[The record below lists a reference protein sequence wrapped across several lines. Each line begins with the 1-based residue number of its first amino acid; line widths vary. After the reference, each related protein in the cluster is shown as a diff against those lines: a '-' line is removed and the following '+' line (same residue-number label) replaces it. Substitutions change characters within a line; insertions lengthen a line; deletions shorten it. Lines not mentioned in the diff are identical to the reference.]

1 MKTLSITLMI
11 NEKST
16 AMRLFGI
23 CLFLAIPLVASVA
36 QAKPLLVLHL
46 DFNTIQMRK
55 ETVVGCLREAARMGY
70 NAVLWEVEDKIRWE
84 TCPECV
90 HPEAF
95 SKDEFRG
102 ILNEARRL
110 NLEPI
115 PLLQTFGHAEYVL
128 MNGGHGDW
136 MEDPEFP
143 ACYCVSKP
151 EVRTFLRRMVSEYLE
166 LFGNDVRH
174 FHLGGDEAKA
184 FCTCPVCSRRERMEL
199 YAEHLRFLAEPLL
212 RYNIKP
218 GIWCDMVLGDADAF
232 RKANLPRSFTVW
244 HWDYVYDGKGK
255 KRAWTDRLD
264 VLEELGHDVVFTVS
278 SSSAGDGPFLPRY
291 GAHMDNVAASAELV
305 RRKKM
310 LGLCVT
316 SWSVRKFP
324 KALQLPIWDFVAK
337 RLLDPSADC
346 AADEAAAY
354 QRYFG
359 LVHPRLMR
367 SLTEWDGD
375 FVMMDASGWVPYIK
389 HARPAPEGTF
399 DREVRDEF
407 RRNPQHRNEVL
418 AKTAKIGESVRM
430 ALSAFERFGTDGSE
444 SETLKEGVSLALTFL
459 DEIHTAYAGG
469 VLGKLPVS
477 ETADYY
483 RKEQPEISAT
493 NAATVAWSVLGGRV
507 AVLPAVA
514 EGVLCDHSEPVG
526 LPDLMRNNDGS
537 RVSDVHDWETVRRK
551 EILDFLSRHVYGL
564 RPVERPADLCF
575 EPLEPDR
582 VMLAGKAVRK
592 RVRISF
598 SGPRGNWSF
607 NACAFLPAGAD
618 AAKPVP
624 AFLLM
629 CNRDLD
635 EYANVDRTA
644 KSEFFPVEEIVARGY
659 AAVVFRN
666 TELAKDDYLPRVATD
681 GTATIQD
688 PPFTNGFYTCWAP
701 CRGENSWGAISV
713 WAWGCSRVMDWLET
727 IPGIDAR
734 RVAVVGHSR
743 GGKTSLW
750 AGATDT
756 RFALTC
762 VNDSGCCGA
771 KLNHVAMSRSETIR
785 LDNDYNPH
793 WFCRAFRQ
801 FNGQDACL
809 PYDQHWV
816 AALVAP
822 RLLYIS
828 SAHQDTGAGPWAE
841 FQTAKEASSAWNL
854 YGCEGLVIDGPYA
867 VESRFQMGC
876 IGYHLRRGNHDLKA
890 WDWRNF
896 MDFADRHMNAI
907 RNDR

>member
-1 MKTLSITLMI
+1 
-11 NEKST
+11 
-16 AMRLFGI
+16 MRLT
-23 CLFLAIPLVASVA
+23 AILSMAAMCVATGRA
-36 QAKPLLVLHL
+36 DPLLVLHL
-46 DFNTIQMRK
+46 DFNTIQMK
-55 ETVVGCLREAARMGY
+55 KSCVLDCLRAGARAGY
-70 NAVLWEVEDKIRWE
+70 NAVLWEVEDKVRWE

-95 SKDEFRG
+95 SKGEFRE
-102 ILNEARRL
+102 ILAEARQLGLR
-110 NLEPI
+110 PI
-115 PLLQTFGHAEYVL
+115 PLMQTFGHAEYVL
-128 MNGGHGDW
+128 LNGNHPEW
-136 MEDPEFP
+136 MEDPAFP
-143 ACYCVSKP
+143 ACYCVSNP
-151 EVRTFLRRMVSEYLE
+151 EVRAFLKRLLAEYLE
-166 LFGNDVRH
+166 LFGDDVRH

-184 FCTCPVCSRRERMEL
+184 FGCCPVCSRRDRMEL
-199 YAEHLRFLAEPLL
+199 YVEHLKDMAAPLVE
-212 RYNIKP
+212 RRIKP
-218 GIWCDMVLGDADAF
+218 GVWCDMVLSDSTNFA
-232 RKANLPRSFTVW
+232 KAKLPKVFTVW
-244 HWDYVYDGKGK
+244 HWDYVYDGKG
-255 KRAWTDRLD
+255 RQRDWTDKMD
-264 VLEELGHDVVFTVS
+264 VLKELGHDVVFSVS
-278 SSSAGDGPFLPRY
+278 SSSSGDGPFLPRY
-291 GAHMDNVAASAELV
+291 GAHMDNVAAAAELV
-305 RRKKM
+305 RREKM
-310 LGLCVT
+310 LGLCMT

-324 KALQLPIWDFVAK
+324 KALQLPIWDFAAK
-337 RLLDPSADC
+337 RMLNPSDDC

-354 QRYFG
+354 ARYFG

-367 SLTEWDGD
+367 ALTEWDGD

-389 HARPAPEGTF
+389 HARSAPKGTF
-399 DREVRDEF
+399 DRQVRDELG
-407 RRNPQHRNEVL
+407 RNPQHRNEVL
-418 AKTAKIGESVRM
+418 AKTAKIGEGVRM
-430 ALSAFERFGTDGSE
+430 ALSAFERFGTGGSKR
-444 SETLKEGVSLALTFL
+444 ETLREGVSLALAFL
-459 DEIHTAYAGG
+459 DEIHTAYVGG
-469 VLGKLPVS
+469 VPGELPVP

-493 NAATVAWSVLGGRV
+493 NAATIVWSVLGGRV
-507 AVLPAVA
+507 AVSPAVA
-514 EGVLCDHSEPVG
+514 EGVLCDHSEPVN

-537 RVSDVHDWETVRRK
+537 RVSNVREWERVRRK
-551 EILDFLSRHVYGL
+551 EIVGFLSRHVYGI
-564 RPVERPADLCF
+564 RPVERPDDLRF

-582 VMLAGKAVRK
+582 VMLDGKAVRK

-598 SGPRGNWSF
+598 SGPRGSWGF
-607 NACAFLPAGAD
+607 NVCAFLPAGAD

-635 EYANVDRTA
+635 EYANVDRTV

-666 TELAKDDYLPRVATD
+666 TELARDDYLPWVAAD
-681 GTATIQD
+681 GTASIQD
-688 PPFTNGFYTCWAP
+688 PPFTNGIYACWAP

-727 IPGIDAR
+727 VAGIDAR

-801 FNGQDACL
+801 FNGQDASL

-816 AALVAP
+816 AALIAP

-828 SAHQDTGAGPWAE
+828 SAHQDAGAGPWAE
-841 FQTAKEASSAWNL
+841 FQTAKQASSAWNL

-867 VESRFQMGC
+867 VDSLFQAGC
-876 IGYHLRRGNHDLKA
+876 VGYHLRRGGHDLKA

-896 MDFADRHMNAI
+896 MDFADRHMKQNKE
-907 RNDR
+907 RDTYNER